1 MKNKLLSFTK
11 SFRFIV
17 RLTFQV
23 DKRLFLLNT
32 FIYLL
37 LAVLP
42 LFSLWILKLLVD
54 RIIETKELFHPD
66 VYGFVALFITIQ
78 LLHSLVQQWSAYYLQ
93 KQQYLLS
100 EHITLKVLSKAG
112 EIDYSYY
119 EDPVFYDSL
128 HLAQNQSAYLPSH
141 IINTLQTL
149 LQQLIT
155 ISALVIFLLSVHWS
169 IPFFLILSSLPLA
182 ISKLF
187 YGQRQFQMEKSIIPE
202 QRKAADLFSYVT
214 TNNYA
219 KELRVFNFGQF
230 FTNRYRQM
238 QRSIYEKRNRLHYIY
253 MQKGM
258 LVSFFEVLFVTLFYL
273 VLIARSIAGTISIG
287 GLIMYFQAFQRLQ
300 VSVQAFYKSGITL
313 FQHQLY
319 LQEIMKYLTLPLPRT
334 DKSLS
339 AVPENF
345 QVDEILIKNV
355 SFAYPETERNVLQDI
370 NMQFSKG
377 KFVAIVGE
385 NGSGK
390 STLLKLLC
398 GLYKTQKGVLSYG
411 GVNANELPASFF
423 SDKIS
428 VVFQDFGK
436 YHLTVEDNIA
446 IGKNDPDPDKINFAL
461 NRATGQKILKSLQS
475 GLKSSLGRNYALGEE
490 LSGGQWQKIAI
501 ARALYKDHQVLI
513 LDEPTSAIDPLAEI
527 EFFTNLRSDIG
538 DKIIILITHRLYN
551 LKLADY
557 IYVMD
562 DSLVKESGTFEE
574 LISNKGYFY
583 QYYNAQ
589 KI

>member
-1 MKNKLLSFTK
+1 M
-11 SFRFIV
+11 
-17 RLTFQV
+17 
-23 DKRLFLLNT
+23 LNAL
-32 FIYLL
+32 IYLL

-42 LFSLWILKLLVD
+42 LLSLWILKLLVD
-54 RIIETKELFHPD
+54 RIIETKELFQPD
-66 VYGFVALFITIQ
+66 IYGFVALFITIQ
-78 LLHSLVQQWSAYYLQ
+78 LLHSLVHQWGAYYLQ

-112 EIDYSYY
+112 EIDYAYY

-149 LQQLIT
+149 IQQLIT
-155 ISALVIFLLSVHWS
+155 ITALVIFLLSVHWS
-169 IPFFLILSSLPLA
+169 IPFFLIFSSLPLA

-187 YGQRQFQMEKSIIPE
+187 YGQRQFQLEKSIIPE

-238 QRSIYEKRNRLHYIY
+238 QRNIYEKRNRLHYIY
-253 MQKGM
+253 MKKGM

-273 VLIARSIAGTISIG
+273 VLIARSIAGTITIG

-300 VSVQAFYKSGITL
+300 VSVQSFYKSGITL

-319 LQEIMKYLTLPLPRT
+319 LQEIMKYLALPVPRS
-334 DKSLS
+334 DDQSGIFR
-339 AVPENF
+339 ENIRI
-345 QVDEILIKNV
+345 DEILVKKV
-355 SFAYPETERNVLQDI
+355 SFAYHDTNRFVLQDI

-398 GLYKTQKGVLSYG
+398 GLYKTRNGLLIYG
-411 GVNANELPASFF
+411 GVNANDLPASFF
-423 SDKIS
+423 SDNIS

-446 IGKNDPDPDKINFAL
+446 IGNNDPDTEKIKYVL
-461 NRATGQKILKSLQS
+461 NQATGQDILNTLQS
-475 GLKSSLGRNYALGEE
+475 GLKTSLGRNYALGQE

-527 EFFTNLRSDIG
+527 EFFNNLRAGMG

-562 DSLVKESGTFEE
+562 DARIKESGTFDE
-574 LISNKGYFY
+574 LITKKGYFY

>member
-11 SFRFIV
+11 SFQFIL

-32 FIYLL
+32 LIYLL
-37 LAVLP
+37 LAILP

-54 RIIETKELFHPD
+54 RIIEKKELFHPD
-66 VYGFVALFITIQ
+66 IYGFVALFIVIQ
-78 LLHSLVQQWSAYYLQ
+78 LLHSLVQQWGAYYLQ

-112 EIDYSYY
+112 EIEYAYY
-119 EDPVFYDSL
+119 EDPIFYDSL

-149 LQQLIT
+149 MQQLIT
-155 ISALVIFLLSVHWS
+155 IVALIIFLLSVHWS
-169 IPFFLILSSLPLA
+169 IPFFLVLSSLPLA

-187 YGQRQFQMEKSIIPE
+187 YGQRQFQLEKSIIPE

-238 QRSIYEKRNRLHYIY
+238 QRNIYEKRNRLHYIY

-273 VLIARSIAGTISIG
+273 VLIARSIAGTITIG

-319 LQEIMKYLTLPLPRT
+319 LQEIMKYLTLPMPRM
-334 DKSLS
+334 DKQSDILQG
-339 AVPENF
+339 NMHI
-345 QVDEILIKNV
+345 DEILMSKV
-355 SFAYPETERNVLQDI
+355 YFAYPDTNRDVLQDI
-370 NMQFSKG
+370 NMKFPKG
-377 KFVAIVGE
+377 KFIAIVGE

-398 GLYKTQKGVLSYG
+398 GLYKTKNGILTYG
-411 GVNANELPASFF
+411 GVNANELPAAFF
-423 SDKIS
+423 SDNIS

-436 YHLTVEDNIA
+436 YHMTVEDNIA
-446 IGKNDPDPDKINFAL
+446 IGKHDPDAEKIKYVL
-461 NRATGQKILKSLQS
+461 NLATGQDILHTLQS
-475 GLKSSLGRNYALGEE
+475 GLKTSLGRNYALGEE

-527 EFFTNLRSDIG
+527 EFFTNLRSGMG

-562 DSLVKESGTFEE
+562 DSRVKESGTFDE
-574 LISNKGYFY
+574 LISTKGYFY